1 MQRKLVVL
9 LAIVLLAF
17 IGLGVK
23 LFLVNR
29 DNGQAYSMQVLSQQ
43 AYANQIIPFTRGKI
57 IDCTGTILADSQ
69 LVYNVIVDSKAILE
83 KDIYMEPTL
92 DALEKLG
99 VNRSRIRE
107 YITNHA
113 SSQYYIALK
122 NLSYQ
127 DRKDYLEEV
136 EKGIAAEKEAGVPA
150 AQRVYSNIK
159 GIWFESGYSR
169 TYPHKELACDV
180 LGFSGTG
187 NV

>member
-1 MQRKLVVL
+1 MRKNRVVDGKNTRGGIKRFTISMQRKLVVL

-17 IGLGVK
+17 IGLGVR

-43 AYANQIIPFTRGKI
+43 AYANQIIPFKRGKI
-57 IDCTGTILADSQ
+57 IDCNGTVLADSQ

-136 EKGIAAEKEAGVPA
+136 EKGIEAEKKANVPA

-159 GIWFESGYSR
+159 GIWFESG
-169 TYPHKELACDV
+169 
-180 LGFSGTG
+180 
-187 NV
+187 